1 MKRVNTNF
9 QFIVFFIFISYVL
22 SAQSGKIKIT
32 VYDDENLTVPGAVVK
47 ISKQSNNFKIAE
59 MTDNNGI
66 ININNIEYDDYNLS
80 ISHIGFK
87 EIDTLVRFAADKKD
101 FKFKLETQ
109 SFALGEV
116 SIVGKKPLIR
126 QDGDKMVVDPAPIAS
141 IASNTLEV
149 LESTPGLF
157 VDQDGGI
164 FISGST
170 PATIYING
178 REQKM
183 SSQDLTTI
191 LRSLPPNSI
200 DKIEIMKTPSAKY
213 DASSTGGIINIILKK
228 GVKLGTFGSV
238 NLGMNQGIFNR
249 QSAGISYNSGAGNTA
264 TYFNLNINNYKTRE
278 ELNSIRNIHKDTAI
292 TQSSVYDSKY
302 IPMMLGY
309 GVNFD
314 LKDKSSLSIDGRI
327 NYTGRNSVSDNLNN
341 IVFSEDVFSSST
353 NEYSSKSGFL
363 SVQHDL
369 GYKYKLD
376 TASSELEVK
385 FSHSFSKNN
394 SDQNYNIESLSP
406 IAYSF
411 SGNNTN
417 TQLRNFYLFETNLNY
432 NFPKKI
438 KLEAGIK
445 STLQTFGNKSDHFY
459 NNNGISVPDSSKI
472 NDYKYF
478 ENINAAYSQVTF
490 NLLSLIDIKTG
501 FRIEN
506 TIMKGDQNLP
516 VKSNY
521 DINRTDFFPYLYL
534 SRKIFSMMGADLF
547 AFAIYRRTISRP
559 GYNELNPNIKLVDQF
574 LYESGNP
581 KLKPQFT
588 DNVEVNISFN
598 DMPVFAMGKNYTT
611 DIFTSVNYPSDI
623 NESIIIKTYDNV
635 GKNTETYFR
644 GIVGIP
650 PGNKYFFAIG
660 AQYNHNDYNGL
671 YKGEPWTYSKGNWR
685 FFTFHSLNIFKNT
698 KINLMGFY
706 MTPSQWSFYEI
717 SALGQLNMGITQT
730 FLDKK
735 LTVTLNARD
744 ILNTMNTKFTYN
756 QGTINSSGNRIP
768 DTRWVGFNVRY
779 SFGLD
784 KKTDKKEFPSF
795 ENQEF

>member
-1 MKRVNTNF
+1 MKIVNTNHL
-9 QFIVFFIFISYVL
+9 FIILFIFISNVL
-22 SAQSGKIKIT
+22 LAQSGKVKIT
-32 VYDDENLTVPGAVVK
+32 VYDDENITVPGAIVK
-47 ISKQSNNFKIAE
+47 ISKQANDFNLAE
-59 MTDNNGI
+59 MTDNKGI

-87 EIDTLVRFAADKKD
+87 EIDTLVRFTPDKMN
-101 FKFKLETQ
+101 FTFKLETQ

-116 SIVGKKPLIR
+116 SIEGKKPLIR

-164 FISGST
+164 YISGST

-191 LRSLPPNSI
+191 LKSLPPNSI

-213 DASSTGGIINIILKK
+213 DAASTGGIINIILKK

-238 NLGMNQGIFNR
+238 NLGMNQGIYNR
-249 QSAGISYNSGAGNTA
+249 QSVGISYNSGAGNTA
-264 TYFNLNINNYKTRE
+264 SYFNLNINNYKTRE
-278 ELNSIRNIHKDTAI
+278 ELNSIRNIQKDTAI
-292 TQSSVYDSKY
+292 TQSSVYDSKN
-302 IPMMLGY
+302 IPLMLGY

-314 LKDKSSLSIDGRI
+314 LKDKSSFSIDGRI
-327 NYTGRNSVSDNLNN
+327 NYTDRNSVSDNLNN
-341 IVFSEDVFSSST
+341 IVLSENVFSSST
-353 NEYSSKSGFL
+353 NKYTSNSGFL
-363 SVQHDL
+363 NIQHDL

-376 TASSELEVK
+376 TASSEIEVK
-385 FSHSFSKNN
+385 LTHNFNKNN
-394 SDQNYNIESLSP
+394 SDQEYNIEFLTP
-406 IAYSF
+406 IEYKF
-411 SGNNTN
+411 SGNNIN
-417 TQLRNFYLFETNLNY
+417 TQLRNYYLFEAQLDY
-432 NFPKKI
+432 NFPKKV
-438 KLEAGIK
+438 KLEAGLK
-445 STLQTFGNKSDHFY
+445 STLQTFENKSDHFY
-459 NNNGISVPDSSKI
+459 NNNGVSVPDSSKI

-478 ENINAAYSQVTF
+478 ENINAAYSQVAF
-490 NLLSLIDIKTG
+490 NLFSLIDIKTG

-506 TIMKGDQNLP
+506 TLMNGHQKLP
-516 VKSNY
+516 VNSNY

-534 SRKIFSMMGADLF
+534 SRKIFSTMGFDLF
-547 AFAIYRRTISRP
+547 AYAIYRRSIARP
-559 GYNELNPNIKLVDQF
+559 GYNELNPNIKFVDQF
-574 LYESGNP
+574 LYETGNP

-588 DNVEVNISFN
+588 DNIEVNISFN
-598 DMPVFAMGKNYTT
+598 DMPVFAIGRNYTT

-623 NESIIIKTYDNV
+623 NENVIIKTYDNI
-635 GKNTETYFR
+635 GKNNETYFR
-644 GIVGIP
+644 GIIGIP
-650 PGNKYFFAIG
+650 PGNKYFFVIG
-660 AQYNHNDYNGL
+660 AQYNHNDYDGL
-671 YKGEPWTYSKGNWR
+671 YNGEPWTYSKGNWR

-717 SALGQLNMGITQT
+717 SALGQLNMGITQN

-735 LTVTLNARD
+735 LSITLNTRD
-744 ILNTMNTKFTYN
+744 ILNTMNTKFVYN
-756 QGTINSSGNRIP
+756 QGTINSSGNKIP
-768 DTRWVGFNVRY
+768 DTRWVGFNIRY
-779 SFGLD
+779 NFGLD
-784 KKTDKKEFPSF
+784 KKSDKKEFPSF